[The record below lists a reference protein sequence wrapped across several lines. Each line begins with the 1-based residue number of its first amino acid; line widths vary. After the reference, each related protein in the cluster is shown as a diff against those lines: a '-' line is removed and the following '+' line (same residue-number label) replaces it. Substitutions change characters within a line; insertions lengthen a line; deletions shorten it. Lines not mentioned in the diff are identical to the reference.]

1 MSLRLPTSRSVASC
15 CALTFLISA
24 GPARAE
30 DYDWFA
36 AAYIW
41 AADISVDSKD
51 ASAGID
57 FSNVLD
63 KLEMAFQ
70 THIEVQGDDLGGF
83 VDFTFLGLGGNKAG
97 QFGDAHS
104 DLDMTLMDL
113 GLVWSPGAERLTGFE
128 AFGGLRYLDL
138 DFHLV
143 VDPAG
148 PLQTLDTRVNDTYTD
163 LLVGARYIAPHNDRW
178 RLTFS
183 GDVSGGDTEGTW
195 SASVYAGYVRGP
207 HHFIVGY
214 RHMDAEAKANGSSVS
229 ATMTGPLVAYG
240 VSF

>member
-1 MSLRLPTSRSVASC
+1 MNDRRAASRPIAGA
-15 CALTFLISA
+15 CAMALLLSA
-24 GPARAE
+24 GVARAD

-51 ASAGID
+51 ASAGIN
-57 FSNVLD
+57 FNSILD

-70 THIEVQGDDLGGF
+70 THVEVQGDELGGF
-83 VDFTFLGLGGNKAG
+83 IDFTFLGLGGNKAG

-104 DLDMTLMDL
+104 DLDLTLMDL
-113 GLVWSPGAERLTGFE
+113 GLVWSPGPERYSGFE
-128 AFGGLRYLDL
+128 AYGGLRYLDVG
-138 DFHLV
+138 FHLV
-143 VDPAG
+143 VDPAA
-148 PLQTLDTRVNDTYTD
+148 PLPTFDTRVNDTYTD
-163 LLVGARYIAPHNDRW
+163 LLVGARYRFPLNDHW
-178 RLTFS
+178 RLTFM

-195 SASVYAGYVRGP
+195 SAGVLAGYVTGP

-214 RHMDAEAKANGSSVS
+214 RHMEAEVKANGSTASE
-229 ATMTGPLVAYG
+229 TMTGPLIAYG